1 MEPLLAAMPAVKS
14 PEGHVHFKNKLMWT
28 LGILILYFALTNI
41 PLFGL
46 ASSSQDVFMAWRA
59 LLAGASGSIVHLG
72 IGPIVTASIVLQLL
86 KGADILH
93 IDTSEARGQVM
104 YMGLQK
110 ILILVMIVI
119 EAAPNLIGGFM
130 QPDPTIAAQFFGG
143 NLFAVSLLIFIQICI
158 GGVLVFLMD
167 EVVTKWGIGSGV
179 GLFIIAGISQ
189 ALVNGFINWT
199 AVSDPYPVGFFP
211 RLFAVVLDGANFVQY
226 FGTNLLAFA
235 TTIII
240 FLIIVY
246 VESTRIEI
254 PLAHAQVRGA
264 RARFPVKLIY
274 ASVLPMILVRV
285 LQANIQM
292 VGMFLSNVGITIL
305 GKFSGQTP
313 QSGLMYL
320 SCAYQRSHRLDV
332 VGVPVSG
339 TRPGKSSSGWASIPP
354 SWWSAAQSSRSSGS
368 RPQVSIP
375 RMSHGRSRCP
385 ACLSPGTEKSAG
397 TGEVSRPVHP
407 PCHDHRRG
415 VHRYPQC
422 CREPLWC
429 HRCGKRYGVV
439 TDREYHVPAVRGDRQ
454 PADHG
459 DVPVHA
465 DVLWQRMIDEGNRNG
480 RKKGHYHG
488 CAGGR

>member
-1 MEPLLAAMPAVKS
+1 MGDLLDRLEPLLAAMPAVKS

-28 LGILILYFALTNI
+28 LGILVLYFALTNI
-41 PLFGL
+41 PVFGL
-46 ASSSQDVFMAWRA
+46 AASSQDVFLYWRA
-59 LLAGASGSIVHLG
+59 LMAGASGSIVHLG

-93 IDTSEARGQVM
+93 IDTSDTRGQVM

-110 ILILVMIVI
+110 ILIFAMIII

-130 QPDPTIAAQFFGG
+130 RPDAVVAAQFFGG
-143 NLFAVSLLIFIQICI
+143 NLFLVSFLIFIQICI

-189 ALVNGFINWT
+189 AIVNGFINWT
-199 AVSDPYPVGFFP
+199 PVSDPYPVGFFP
-211 RLFAVVLDGANFVQY
+211 RLVAIVLDGANFIQY
-226 FGTNLLAFA
+226 FGAELLAFI
-235 TTIII
+235 TTIAI

-305 GKFSGQTP
+305 GTFNGQTP
-313 QSGLMYL
+313 VSGLMWYL
-320 SCAYQRSHRLDV
+320 APINGPTQWMWWATDLGHAPWEVLLRLGIDITFMV
-332 VGVPVSG
+332 VGGAIFALFWIKTAGLDSKDVARQIQSSGMSIPGYRRNPQVLEKYLDRYIPRVTIIGGVFIGILSVIANLFGVIGAVSG
-339 TRPGKSSSGWASIPP
+339 TGLLLT
-354 SWWSAAQSSRSSGS
+354 
-368 RPQVSIP
+368 VSITY
-375 RMSHGRSRCP
+375 RLYEEIASQQIM
-385 ACLSPGTEKSAG
+385 EM
-397 TGEVSRPVHP
+397 
-407 PCHDHRRG
+407 
-415 VHRYPQC
+415 YPFM
-422 CREPLWC
+422 RTFF
-429 HRCGKRYGVV
+429 GK
-439 TDREYHVPAVRGDRQ
+439 E
-454 PADHG
+454 
-459 DVPVHA
+459 
-465 DVLWQRMIDEGNRNG
+465 
-480 RKKGHYHG
+480 
-488 CAGGR
+488 

>member
-1 MEPLLAAMPAVKS
+1 MGDLLDRMEPILAAMPAVKS
-14 PEGHVHFKNKLMWT
+14 PEGHVHFKNKLLWT

-41 PLFGL
+41 PVFGL
-46 ASSSQDVFMAWRA
+46 ASSSQDVFVYWRA

-143 NLFAVSLLIFIQICI
+143 NLFAVSLLIFVQICI
-158 GGVLVFLMD
+158 GGVLVFFMD

-211 RLFAVVLDGANFVQY
+211 RLFAVVFDGANFLQY
-226 FGTNLLAFA
+226 FGNDLLAFV
-235 TTIII
+235 TTIAI

-305 GKFSGQTP
+305 GKFNGQTP
-313 QSGLMYL
+313 TSGLMYFL
-320 SCAYQRSHRLDV
+320 APINGPSTWMWWATDLGHAPWEVLLRMGVDTTFMV
-332 VGVPVSG
+332 VGGAIFALFWIKTAGLDSKDVARQIQLSGMSIPGYRRNPQVLEKYLDRYIPRVTIIGGVFIGLLSVAANLFGVIGSVSG
-339 TRPGKSSSGWASIPP
+339 TGLLLT
-354 SWWSAAQSSRSSGS
+354 
-368 RPQVSIP
+368 VSITY
-375 RMSHGRSRCP
+375 RLYEEIASQQIM
-385 ACLSPGTEKSAG
+385 EM
-397 TGEVSRPVHP
+397 
-407 PCHDHRRG
+407 
-415 VHRYPQC
+415 YPFM
-422 CREPLWC
+422 RTFF
-429 HRCGKRYGVV
+429 GK
-439 TDREYHVPAVRGDRQ
+439 E
-454 PADHG
+454 
-459 DVPVHA
+459 
-465 DVLWQRMIDEGNRNG
+465 
-480 RKKGHYHG
+480 
-488 CAGGR
+488 

>member
-28 LGILILYFALTNI
+28 FGILVLYFALTNI
-41 PLFGL
+41 PVFGL
-46 ASSSQDVFMAWRA
+46 STSSQDVFLYWRA
-59 LLAGASGSIVHLG
+59 LMAGASGSIVHLG

-93 IDTSEARGQVM
+93 IDTSDTRGQVM

-130 QPDPTIAAQFFGG
+130 QPDAVIATQLFGG
-143 NLFAVSLLIFIQICI
+143 NLFIVSLLIFIQICI

-189 ALVNGFINWT
+189 AIVNGFINWMPL
-199 AVSDPYPVGFFP
+199 SDPYPVGFFP
-211 RLFAVVLDGANFVQY
+211 RLVAVVLSGANFIQY
-226 FGTNLLAFA
+226 FGAELLAFV
-235 TTIII
+235 TTIAI

-292 VGMFLSNVGITIL
+292 LGMFLSNVGITVL
-305 GKFSGQTP
+305 GTFNGQTP
-313 QSGLMYL
+313 VSGLMWYL
-320 SCAYQRSHRLDV
+320 APINGPNQWMWWVTDLGHAPWEVLLRLGIDITFMV
-332 VGVPVSG
+332 VGGAVFALFWIKTAGLDSKDVARQIQMSGMSIPGYRRNPQVLEKYLDRYIPRVTIIGGVFIGILSVVANLFGVIGAVSG
-339 TRPGKSSSGWASIPP
+339 TGLLLT
-354 SWWSAAQSSRSSGS
+354 
-368 RPQVSIP
+368 VSITY
-375 RMSHGRSRCP
+375 RLYEEIASQQIM
-385 ACLSPGTEKSAG
+385 EM
-397 TGEVSRPVHP
+397 
-407 PCHDHRRG
+407 
-415 VHRYPQC
+415 YPFM
-422 CREPLWC
+422 RTFF
-429 HRCGKRYGVV
+429 GK
-439 TDREYHVPAVRGDRQ
+439 E
-454 PADHG
+454 
-459 DVPVHA
+459 
-465 DVLWQRMIDEGNRNG
+465 
-480 RKKGHYHG
+480 
-488 CAGGR
+488 

>member
-28 LGILILYFALTNI
+28 FGILVLYFALTNI
-41 PLFGL
+41 PVFGL
-46 ASSSQDVFMAWRA
+46 STSSQDVFLYWRA
-59 LLAGASGSIVHLG
+59 LMAGASGSIVHLG

-93 IDTSEARGQVM
+93 IDTSDTRGQVM

-130 QPDPTIAAQFFGG
+130 QPDAVVAAQLFGG
-143 NLFAVSLLIFIQICI
+143 NLFIVSLLIFIQICI

-189 ALVNGFINWT
+189 AIVNGFINWMPL
-199 AVSDPYPVGFFP
+199 SDPYPVGFFP
-211 RLFAVVLDGANFVQY
+211 RLVAVVLSGANFIQY
-226 FGTNLLAFA
+226 FGAELLAFV
-235 TTIII
+235 TTIAI

-292 VGMFLSNVGITIL
+292 LGMFLSNIGITVL
-305 GKFSGQTP
+305 GTFNGQTP
-313 QSGLMYL
+313 VSGLMWYL
-320 SCAYQRSHRLDV
+320 APINGPTQWMWWVTDLGHAPWEVLLRLGIDITFMV
-332 VGVPVSG
+332 VGGAIFALFWIKTAGLDSKDVARQIQMSGMSIPGYRRNPQVLEKYLDRYIPRVTIIGGVFIGILSVVANLFGVIGAVSG
-339 TRPGKSSSGWASIPP
+339 TGLLLT
-354 SWWSAAQSSRSSGS
+354 
-368 RPQVSIP
+368 VSITY
-375 RMSHGRSRCP
+375 RLYEEIASQQIM
-385 ACLSPGTEKSAG
+385 EM
-397 TGEVSRPVHP
+397 
-407 PCHDHRRG
+407 
-415 VHRYPQC
+415 YPFM
-422 CREPLWC
+422 RTFF
-429 HRCGKRYGVV
+429 GK
-439 TDREYHVPAVRGDRQ
+439 E
-454 PADHG
+454 
-459 DVPVHA
+459 
-465 DVLWQRMIDEGNRNG
+465 
-480 RKKGHYHG
+480 
-488 CAGGR
+488 

>member
-28 LGILILYFALTNI
+28 LGILILYFALTNVQI
-41 PLFGL
+41 FGL
-46 ASSSQDVFMAWRA
+46 SPSSQDFFTAYRA
-59 LLAGASGSIVHLG
+59 LIAGATGSIVYLG

-110 ILILVMIVI
+110 ILIIVMIVI
-119 EAAPNLIGGFM
+119 EAAPNLIGGLM
-130 QPDPTIAAQFFGG
+130 KPDPTVAAQFFGG
-143 NLFAVSLLIFIQICI
+143 DLFAVSLLIFIQICI
-158 GGVLVFLMD
+158 GGVLIFFMD

-189 ALVNGFINWT
+189 AIVNGLINWT
-199 AVSDPYPVGFFP
+199 AVSDAYPVGFFP
-211 RLFAVVLDGANFVQY
+211 RLVAVVMNGANFLQY

-240 FLIIVY
+240 FLVIVY

-292 VGMFLSNVGITIL
+292 IGMFLSNIGITIL
-305 GKFSGQTP
+305 GTFSGQTP
-313 QSGLMYL
+313 QNGLMYFL
-320 SCAYQRSHRLDV
+320 APINGPTDWMWWTTDLGHAPWEVLLRMGIDTTFMV
-332 VGVPVSG
+332 VGGAIFALFWIKTAGLDSKDVARQIQLSG
-339 TRPGKSSSGWASIPP
+339 MSIPGY
-354 SWWSAAQSSRSSGS
+354 R
-368 RPQVSIP
+368 RNPQVLEKYLDRYIP
-375 RMSHGRSRCP
+375 RVTIIGGVFIGI
-385 ACLSPGTEKSAG
+385 LSVVANLFGVIGAVTG
-397 TGEVSRPVHP
+397 TGLLLTVSITYRLYEEIASQQIMEM
-407 PCHDHRRG
+407 
-415 VHRYPQC
+415 YPFM
-422 CREPLWC
+422 RTFF
-429 HRCGKRYGVV
+429 GK
-439 TDREYHVPAVRGDRQ
+439 E
-454 PADHG
+454 
-459 DVPVHA
+459 
-465 DVLWQRMIDEGNRNG
+465 
-480 RKKGHYHG
+480 
-488 CAGGR
+488 

>member
-1 MEPLLAAMPAVKS
+1 MEPILAAMPAVKS
-14 PEGHVHFKNKLMWT
+14 PDGHVHFKNKLMWT

-41 PLFGL
+41 PVFGL
-46 ASSSQDVFMAWRA
+46 AASSQDVFMYWRA

-130 QPDPTIAAQFFGG
+130 QPDPAIAAQFFGG

-189 ALVNGFINWT
+189 ALVNGFVNWT

-211 RLFAVVLDGANFVQY
+211 RLFAVVLDGANFIQY
-226 FGTNLLAFA
+226 FGKDLLAFA

-240 FLIIVY
+240 FLVIVY

-305 GKFSGQTP
+305 GKFNGQTP
-313 QSGLMYL
+313 TSGLMYFL
-320 SCAYQRSHRLDV
+320 APINGPSDWMWWATDLGHAPWEVILRMGIDITFMV
-332 VGVPVSG
+332 VGGAIFALFWIKTAGLDSKDVARQIQMSGMSIPGYRRNPQVLEKYLDRYIPRVTIIGGVFIGILSVVANLFGVIGSVSG
-339 TRPGKSSSGWASIPP
+339 TGLLLT
-354 SWWSAAQSSRSSGS
+354 
-368 RPQVSIP
+368 VSITY
-375 RMSHGRSRCP
+375 RLYEEIASQQIM
-385 ACLSPGTEKSAG
+385 EM
-397 TGEVSRPVHP
+397 
-407 PCHDHRRG
+407 
-415 VHRYPQC
+415 YPFM
-422 CREPLWC
+422 RTFF
-429 HRCGKRYGVV
+429 GK
-439 TDREYHVPAVRGDRQ
+439 E
-454 PADHG
+454 
-459 DVPVHA
+459 
-465 DVLWQRMIDEGNRNG
+465 
-480 RKKGHYHG
+480 
-488 CAGGR
+488 

>member
-1 MEPLLAAMPAVKS
+1 MGDLLDRMEPLLAAMPAVKS
-14 PEGHVHFKNKLMWT
+14 PEGHVHFKNKLLWT

-41 PLFGL
+41 PVFGL
-46 ASSSQDVFMAWRA
+46 SSGGQDVFNYYRA
-59 LLAGASGSIVHLG
+59 LLGGAYGSIVHLG

-110 ILILVMIVI
+110 ILIIVMIVI
-119 EAAPNLIGGFM
+119 EAAPNIIGGFM
-130 QPDPTIAAQFFGG
+130 QPDPAVAAQFFGG
-143 NLFAVSLLIFIQICI
+143 NLFAVSLLIFVQICI
-158 GGVLVFLMD
+158 GGVLIFLMD

-199 AVSDPYPVGFFP
+199 AVSDPYPIGFFP
-211 RLFAVVLDGANFVQY
+211 RLFAVVLDGANFIQY

-305 GKFSGQTP
+305 GKFTGQTP
-313 QSGLMYL
+313 QNGLMYFL
-320 SCAYQRSHRLDV
+320 APINGPTDWMWWATDLGHAPWEVLLRMGIDITFMV
-332 VGVPVSG
+332 VGGAIFALFWIKTAGLDSKDVARQIQMSGMSIPGYRRNPQVLEKYLDRYIPRVTIIGGVFIGILSVVANLFGVIGAVSG
-339 TRPGKSSSGWASIPP
+339 TGLLLT
-354 SWWSAAQSSRSSGS
+354 
-368 RPQVSIP
+368 VSITY
-375 RMSHGRSRCP
+375 RLYEEIASQQIM
-385 ACLSPGTEKSAG
+385 EM
-397 TGEVSRPVHP
+397 
-407 PCHDHRRG
+407 
-415 VHRYPQC
+415 YPFM
-422 CREPLWC
+422 RTFF
-429 HRCGKRYGVV
+429 GK
-439 TDREYHVPAVRGDRQ
+439 E
-454 PADHG
+454 
-459 DVPVHA
+459 
-465 DVLWQRMIDEGNRNG
+465 
-480 RKKGHYHG
+480 
-488 CAGGR
+488 